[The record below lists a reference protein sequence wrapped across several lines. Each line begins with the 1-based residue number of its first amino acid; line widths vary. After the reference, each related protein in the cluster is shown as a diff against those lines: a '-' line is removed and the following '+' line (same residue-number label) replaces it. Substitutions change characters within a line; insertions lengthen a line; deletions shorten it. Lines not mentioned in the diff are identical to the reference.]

1 MSEEENGREV
11 RMTSRRVE
19 KSFLADEQSEG
30 AGARVRRTIG
40 TKQVQTFTP
49 FLMLDHLVKT
59 GNGFPDHPHRG
70 QETITYVLRGNVDHE
85 DFTGSRGTIGTGDL
99 QFMTAGRGVM
109 HAEMPRKDEKG
120 HEPEILQLW
129 VDLPRN
135 LKTCKPRY
143 RNLRAGNIP
152 IARPS
157 EKVEVKVIA
166 GSSHSVESVQ
176 NLAYTPIVFYDCT
189 VFPGGEVTQP
199 IPEDFNLFIYILNGV
214 LTVGRKQIKEN
225 HCIIFNHMGNCVTA
239 SVDEACKQPARFIIV
254 GGQKL
259 DQPVFQEGPFVETS
273 KERVKK
279 AFVDFRNAK
288 SGFER
293 SKGWKS
299 KIGGW

>member
-1 MSEEENGREV
+1 
-11 RMTSRRVE
+11 
-19 KSFLADEQSEG
+19 
-30 AGARVRRTIG
+30 
-40 TKQVQTFTP
+40 
-49 FLMLDHLVKT
+49 MLDHLVKT

-70 QETITYVLRGNVDHE
+70 QETITYVLRGSVDHE
-85 DFTGSRGTIGTGDL
+85 DFTGSKGTIGSGDL
-99 QFMTAGRGVM
+99 QFMTAGRGIM

-120 HEPEILQLW
+120 NEPEIVQLW

-143 RNLRAGNIP
+143 RDLRAENIP

-157 EKVEVKVIA
+157 EKVEIKVIS
-166 GSSHSVESVQ
+166 GTSYGVDSVQ

-189 VFPGGEVTQP
+189 VSPGGEVTQP
-199 IPEDFNLFIYILNGV
+199 IPEDFNVFIYILNGT
-214 LTVGRKQIKEN
+214 LTVNRKQIKAN
-225 HCIIFNHMGNCVTA
+225 HCIIFNHMGNCVKA
-239 SVDEACKQPARFIIV
+239 AVDETCKKPARFILV

-279 AFVDFRNAK
+279 AFIDFQNSK

-293 SKGWKS
+293 SKGWRS
-299 KIGGW
+299 KIGGM